1 MEICLRT
8 IQVTELECLKEIKRV
23 CTKKQLTYCLA
34 YGSMLG
40 AVRHKGFIPWDD
52 DLDIYMY
59 YRDAQSIGKYINQ
72 DEFFLQTPKTDP
84 KSPFVYYKLRKN
96 HTEMIEEQYR
106 NLDIHHGVWV
116 DIFLC
121 YDAANSEPGRKLQHK
136 LSEIQQAIR
145 VRWYDKSIQKKDS
158 VAFIVTHMPG
168 FVAVASE
175 KIMQLLIRLL
185 GSKKSSYLFVPC
197 NETFE
202 HSFLDRC
209 FWNNMSEYEFEHEY
223 FTGVANY
230 DEYLKW
236 QYGDNYMTPI
246 RYGSHTDF
254 ENVSIE

>member
-1 MEICLRT
+1 
-8 IQVTELECLKEIKRV
+8 
-23 CTKKQLTYCLA
+23 
-34 YGSMLG
+34 
-40 AVRHKGFIPWDD
+40 
-52 DLDIYMY
+52 
-59 YRDAQSIGKYINQ
+59 
-72 DEFFLQTPKTDP
+72 
-84 KSPFVYYKLRKN
+84 
-96 HTEMIEEQYR
+96 MIEEQYR

-136 LSEIQQAIR
+136 LSKIQQAIR

-168 FVAVASE
+168 FVAAASE

>member
-1 MEICLRT
+1 MEDPLRT
-8 IQVTELECLKEIKRV
+8 IRQTELSCLREIKRV
-23 CTKKQLTYCLA
+23 CQKKQLTYCLA
-34 YGSMLG
+34 YGTMLG

-52 DLDIYMY
+52 DLDVYMY
-59 YRDAQSIGKYINQ
+59 YRDAQSMGKYINQ

-84 KSPFVYYKLRKN
+84 KSPFIYFKLRKN

-121 YDAANSEPGRKLQHK
+121 YDAANSELGRKMQHK
-136 LSEIQQAIR
+136 LSKIQQAIR
-145 VRWYDKSIQKKDS
+145 LRWYDKSIQKKDS
-158 VAFIVTHMPG
+158 AAFIVTHIPG
-168 FVAVASE
+168 FAATASE
-175 KIMQLLIRLL
+175 KLMILLIRLL

-197 NETFE
+197 NETLE

-209 FWNNMSEYEFEHEY
+209 FLDKMSEYEFEHEY

-230 DEYLKW
+230 DEYLKL

-246 RYGSHTDF
+246 RYGSHTDI
-254 ENVSIE
+254 EKVSI